1 MKFVL
6 SYSCGKDS
14 TLALHK
20 MLEQGHEP
28 VGLLVMVNQEAGRSW
43 FHGVDPEL
51 LEEISRSLDIPLI
64 PCPSTGEEYHL
75 VMEEGLCRAK
85 ELGAQAA
92 VFGDI
97 DIEEHAQWC
106 RGRCEAAG
114 LEGVFPLWQRDR
126 KENAREILALGYQCV
141 MKCVRNDARPQEM
154 LGKVLD
160 DSLLRQMESLGIDVC
175 GENGEYHTIVL
186 GGPIFHTPVPYTCGE
201 ILDFGNISAMDIRLA
216 KE

>member
-1 MKFVL
+1 
-6 SYSCGKDS
+6 
-14 TLALHK
+14 
-20 MLEQGHEP
+20 
-28 VGLLVMVNQEAGRSW
+28 
-43 FHGVDPEL
+43 GVDPEL

-75 VMEEGLCRAK
+75 VMEEGLRRAK

-114 LEGVFPLWQRDR
+114 LKGVFPLWQRDR

-141 MKCVRNDARPQEM
+141 MKCVRNDALPQEM

-160 DSLLRQMESLGIDVC
+160 
-175 GENGEYHTIVL
+175 
-186 GGPIFHTPVPYTCGE
+186 
-201 ILDFGNISAMDIRLA
+201 
-216 KE
+216 

>member
-1 MKFVL
+1 
-6 SYSCGKDS
+6 
-14 TLALHK
+14 
-20 MLEQGHEP
+20 
-28 VGLLVMVNQEAGRSW
+28 
-43 FHGVDPEL
+43 
-51 LEEISRSLDIPLI
+51 
-64 PCPSTGEEYHL
+64 
-75 VMEEGLCRAK
+75 
-85 ELGAQAA
+85 
-92 VFGDI
+92 I

-141 MKCVRNDARPQEM
+141 MKCVRNDALPQEM

>member
-51 LEEISRSLDIPLI
+51 LEEISRSLGIPLI
-64 PCPSTGEEYHL
+64 PCLSTGEEYHL
-75 VMEEGLCRAK
+75 VMEEGLRRAK

-114 LEGVFPLWQRDR
+114 LKGVFPLWQRDR
-126 KENAREILALGYQCV
+126 KENAREILALGKNLVGNVLHVIADQHSYSGNCLNSQI
-141 MKCVRNDARPQEM
+141 AAYFM
-154 LGKVLD
+154 LQFFCLNGIGRFLFYINASYVTHKKLL
-160 DSLLRQMESLGIDVC
+160 SLSGL
-175 GENGEYHTIVL
+175 
-186 GGPIFHTPVPYTCGE
+186 
-201 ILDFGNISAMDIRLA
+201 SALVF
-216 KE
+216 